1 MSGTPVAKQL
11 GDKVTLTLAVLPQ
24 YAYLMA
30 GGNVPKRLAA
40 VMGAGGKPLPDSKP
54 ISGVE
59 LSLASLIDYAA
70 KMTKAFSPDD
80 SQGDMLRE
88 VAEEAAVKDTTQ
100 VRFSVQPVARGVTI
114 RLSAD
119 AGAIRTIAASAA
131 VRQGAAPAPMPRPR
145 PRAERAPADGSP
157 ALTP

>member
-1 MSGTPVAKQL
+1 
-11 GDKVTLTLAVLPQ
+11 
-24 YAYLMA
+24 
-30 GGNVPKRLAA
+30 
-40 VMGAGGKPLPDSKP
+40 
-54 ISGVE
+54 
-59 LSLASLIDYAA
+59 
-70 KMTKAFSPDD
+70 
-80 SQGDMLRE
+80 MLRE